1 MTFARI
7 HFALSALFIASALA
21 HAAEGYRT
29 FPVEEGKPVA
39 NHERLADAKIGQ
51 LSGAPILLLN
61 GQPQNRIGISSTS
74 DNQQSLAEKL
84 DAGMHLVKTKALPM
98 GGPDM
103 RQEFYAQLN
112 ASVGKILS
120 ALPNAQIILRLNIQP
135 TNAFLEAHPEARVT
149 GANGETLYQE
159 KFNRYFEQVP
169 RYRPSWASLA
179 WRKALEPELRDVVDY
194 VAKQPYAG
202 NIIGVLL
209 SAGHTGEFD
218 QWFGGEGWPGGNAGD
233 WSPESLA
240 RFQQWLVAKYQNDV
254 AALRKAWSKEDATFE
269 TAWIE
274 KTSVPADKVT
284 GFPNPSANR
293 PRADYDEFR
302 ARQIPETIESWSRT
316 LKQVSGG
323 RWVVGGMTVGGEMD
337 ASGLFNTSPWIDFG
351 AGPPT
356 YFNREPGNHARHD
369 FSGEDQRRN
378 KKWYLDELD
387 FRTFLWGNQRPTPA
401 GQAPRTFGVDT
412 LEKTIS
418 VLKREHAEATTE
430 GMGGYWYEF
439 NGIVYRDPAIW
450 KLFRRQSAINDL
462 AAKHDR
468 TVPSDVAVIL
478 GDHTGDMRT
487 NVLPRLGTPYHSM
500 TFSTLLRQD
509 PATLPY
515 RIYFFF
521 NVGTVTTKEREFIQ
535 THLQKNGNWLVFIRP
550 TGVSNP
556 DEENPFDLVNS
567 TALHGIALAP
577 KKGDR
582 KENVMTLLE
591 GAPLPDLAAGSEL
604 ADPADDIGGSSG
616 SDTGLQPVP
625 RPAAWTTVNDPVA
638 VPLAK
643 WKDGSVAA
651 ALKKHKDWTAV
662 YISSQRVSAP
672 FLRSL
677 VKAAAAH
684 QYLDN
689 GDDVIFAA
697 GPLLAFHTRKA
708 GTREIKLR
716 GKADLYDLYAEKI
729 IGEGQQT
736 YSVPMEANETYLYY
750 LGDPRKELAA
760 INTVLDA
767 ELEAARK
774 TRDAA
779 EKERIEK
786 AGSAVKP
793 GPYQLYSNGKMNTF
807 LFLGAV
813 TLPDVPP
820 EQYPA
825 YEKEQL
831 AVPQITDE
839 SAMRPAQFQMH
850 KTLNSG
856 ESLAWQPI
864 VAGPGRFF
872 VGDYIKNA
880 DRRMVF
886 YAATYLESPTGGT
899 YTLNLRTE
907 RGQQTFLDGK
917 KIGEALYQSGAPVDF
932 PITLEPGKRHLLLV
946 KIFATG
952 GGGSGWRAAL
962 FNKDGKPATDVTA
975 WLNEK

>member
-1 MTFARI
+1 MKRKIKLCMGYTHPI
-7 HFALSALFIASALA
+7 TTALLLLTTLA
-21 HAAEGYRT
+21 QATEGYRT
-29 FPVEEGKPVA
+29 FPEGEGKPVE
-39 NHERLADAKIGQ
+39 NHEQLADAKIDQ
-51 LSGAPILLLN
+51 LGGAPILVLN

-84 DAGMHLVKTKALPM
+84 DACMHLVKTKALPM

-120 ALPNAQIILRLNIQP
+120 SLPNAQIILRLNIQP

-149 GANGETLYQE
+149 GANGETVFQE

-169 RYRPSWASLA
+169 RYRPSWASLE
-179 WRKALEPELRDVVDY
+179 WRKALEPELRDVVEY

-202 NIIGVLL
+202 QIIGALL
-209 SAGHTGEFD
+209 SCGHTGEFD

-233 WSPESLA
+233 WSLESLA
-240 RFQQWLVAKYQNDV
+240 RFQQWLVAKYQNDI
-254 AALRKAWSKEDATFE
+254 AALRKAWGKEDMTFK

-274 KTSVPADKVT
+274 KTKVPVDNDT

-302 ARQIPETIESWSRT
+302 DRQISETIESWSRT
-316 LKQVSGG
+316 VKQASGG
-323 RWVVGGMTVGGEMD
+323 RWVVGGMTVGGEAD
-337 ASGLFNTSPWIDFG
+337 ASGLFNVSPWIDFG

-356 YFNREPGNHARHD
+356 YFNREPGNHSRHD

-387 FRTFLWGNQRPTPA
+387 FRTFLWGNGGDSTKGSA
-401 GQAPRTFGVDT
+401 NTYGVDT
-412 LEKTIS
+412 LDKTLS

-439 NGIVYRDPAIW
+439 NGVVYRDPAIW

-468 TVPSDVAVIL
+468 TVPTDVAVIL
-478 GDHTGDMRT
+478 GDYTGDMRT

-556 DEENPFDLVNS
+556 DAENPFDLANS

-577 KKGDR
+577 KTGDR
-582 KENVMTLLE
+582 KENVMTLTP
-591 GAPLPDLAAGSEL
+591 GAPLPDLAPGSPL
-604 ADPADDIGGSSG
+604 ADPADDIPKK
-616 SDTGLQPVP
+616 T
-625 RPAAWTTVNDPVA
+625 RPAAWTVVNDPDA
-638 VPLAK
+638 TPLAS
-643 WKDGSVAA
+643 WKDGTIAA
-651 ALKKHKDWTAV
+651 ALKKHKNWTAV
-662 YISSQRVSAP
+662 YVSSQRVSAP

-677 VKAAAAH
+677 VKESGSH

-716 GKADLYDLYAEKI
+716 EKADLYDLYADKM
-729 IGEGQQT
+729 IGGGQQT
-736 YSVPMEANETYLYY
+736 YSAPMEANETYLYY
-750 LGDPRKELAA
+750 LGDPRQELAD
-760 INTVLDA
+760 INSALDT
-767 ELEAARK
+767 EVEAARK

-779 EKERIEK
+779 DKERMEK

-820 EQYPA
+820 EQYLA

-831 AVPQITDE
+831 AVQQIADE
-839 SAMRPAQFQMH
+839 LAMRPAQFQMQ

-856 ESLAWQPI
+856 QSLTWQPI
-864 VAGPGRFF
+864 VAGPGRFI

-886 YAATYLESPTGGT
+886 YVATYLESPTGGT

-907 RGQQTFLDGK
+907 RGHQTFLDGK
-917 KIGEALYQSGAPVDF
+917 KIGESFYQTDGPVDF

-952 GGGSGWRAAL
+952 GGNSGWRATL

-975 WLNEK
+975 WLSEK

>member
-7 HFALSALFIASALA
+7 HFALSALFIASTLTQ
-21 HAAEGYRT
+21 AAEGYRT
-29 FPVEEGKPVA
+29 FPEEEGKPVA
-39 NHERLADAKIGQ
+39 NHERLADAKIDQ
-51 LSGAPILLLN
+51 LGGAPILLLN
-61 GQPQNRIGISSTS
+61 GQPQNRIGIASTS

-84 DAGMHLVKTKALPM
+84 DAGMLLVKTKALPM
-98 GGPDM
+98 GGPEM
-103 RQEFYAQLN
+103 RDEFHAQLN
-112 ASVGKILS
+112 ASVGKILA

-149 GANGETLYQE
+149 GANGETVYQE

-169 RYRPSWASLA
+169 RYRPSWASLE
-179 WRKALEPELRDVVDY
+179 WRKALEPELRNVVKY
-194 VAKQPYAG
+194 VAKQPYADR
-202 NIIGVLL
+202 IIGVML

-218 QWFGGEGWPGGNAGD
+218 QWFGGEGWPGGIPGD

-240 RFQQWLVAKYQNDV
+240 RFQQWLAVKYQNDV
-254 AALRKAWSKEDATFE
+254 AAMRKAWGKEDVTFQ

-274 KTSVPADKVT
+274 KTPLPVDKET
-284 GFPNPSANR
+284 GFADPAANR
-293 PRADYDEFR
+293 PRADYDEFF
-302 ARQIPETIESWSRT
+302 ALQMPETVEAWSRT
-316 LKQVSGG
+316 LKQASGG
-323 RWVVGGMTVGGEMD
+323 RWVVGALSPAGEYD
-337 ASGLFNTSPWIDFG
+337 KSELFLTSPWIDFLASPG
-351 AGPPT
+351 R
-356 YFNREPGNHARHD
+356 YDNREPGNHTRYHYNAEG
-369 FSGEDQRRN
+369 SRRFG
-378 KKWYLDELD
+378 KWYFAELD
-387 FRTFLWGNQRPTPA
+387 FRTSLWGNAVAAKDGRPAKTY
-401 GQAPRTFGVDT
+401 GVDT
-412 LEKTIS
+412 LEKTLS
-418 VLKREHAEATTE
+418 VLKREHAAVTME

-450 KLFRRQSAINDL
+450 KLFRQQSAINDL

-468 TVPSDVAVIL
+468 TVPTDVAVIL
-478 GDHTGDMRT
+478 GDGTGDMRL
-487 NVLPRLGTPYHSM
+487 NVLPRLGTPYHAM
-500 TFSTLLRQD
+500 TFATLLKQD
-509 PATLPY
+509 AAKLPY
-515 RIYFFF
+515 RIYFFL
-521 NVGTVTTKEREFIQ
+521 NVGTVTKAQRDFIQ
-535 THLQKNGNWLVFIRP
+535 ANLQKNGNWLVFVRP
-550 TGVSNP
+550 TGVSFP
-556 DEENPFDLVNS
+556 DGEKPFDLANS
-567 TALHGIALAP
+567 TALHGIVLVP
-577 KKGDR
+577 KSGDR
-582 KENVMTLLE
+582 KENVMIASA
-591 GAPLPDLAAGSEL
+591 GSPLTDLSPGSEL
-604 ADPADDIGGSSG
+604 YDPADDVRI
-616 SDTGLQPVP
+616 TP
-625 RPAAWTTVNDPVA
+625 RPAAWTMVVDPA
-638 VPLAK
+638 SIPLAT
-643 WKDGSVAA
+643 WKDGTVAA
-651 ALKKHKDWTAV
+651 ALKKHKNWTAV
-662 YISSQRVSAP
+662 YVSSQRVSAP

-716 GKADLYDLYAEKI
+716 GKADLYDLYAEKM

-760 INTVLDA
+760 INTALDA
-767 ELEAARK
+767 EVEAARK

-831 AVPQITDE
+831 AVPQIADE

-907 RGQQTFLDGK
+907 RGHQTFFDGK

-952 GGGSGWRAAL
+952 GGNSGWRAAL

-975 WLNEK
+975 WLSGK